1 MAIKIEVVG
10 SYDDKAIKRAQR
22 SLDDLGKAAGLNAK
36 SFSDKFADMGRS
48 MSDFGSTM
56 TTHVTLP
63 ILAAGAAVFAAFT
76 EEEEAI
82 ARMTGALRANAGQA
96 NVSADEIR
104 NLASRLQDTTTY
116 ADDATISAAGLLLT
130 FHNISNELG
139 DGNRIFDRTIVSA
152 QNLSAAL
159 GTDLESATMQLA
171 KALENPATGLTALA
185 RSGTTFTAQQ
195 KDMIRTMVDA
205 GDTLGAQRMI
215 LDVVESQ
222 YGGMAE
228 TMAQTTK
235 GKIKSAMNTLGDS
248 MEQFGAL
255 LVPMVDKVSEFIT
268 MLGDRLAALEP
279 ETRQTI
285 VMFAGIAAAIGPV
298 LLVVGKLMTSIVA
311 IKAVL
316 AGVAAAVSAPV
327 LAVIAV
333 IAALVAAFVL
343 AWQNSEEFRTNVT
356 KAFNDVRD
364 GVVEAWHGFIK
375 PALDQLVASVQEN
388 LLPAITRLAQKFAEV
403 WPSISTAVT
412 TAWGYIQPVLQF
424 LVNVI
429 SNFVIPA
436 LIFLL
441 ETALTTW
448 ASMAE
453 GIATMWT
460 GYVQPIMSAIADFVG
475 TKVIPALQ
483 WLWTTATNVFNGVA
497 GAIGNAWGFIS
508 GIFDNLRNGISG
520 VANWFSD
527 RVNDIKSVFSTVA
540 DAITA
545 PFRTAFNFIADAWN
559 STIGGFGVDVPNIP
573 GIPFGGQRIAFPEM
587 PSFNKGGVVPG
598 IPGEPM
604 MAIVH
609 GGEEILRRSEIRES
623 RQRDQGPART
633 GDVYVTVNKTD
644 ASPYD
649 IGREL
654 LWTMKVAG

>member
-1 MAIKIEVVG
+1 MAITINVAG
-10 SYDDKAIKRAQR
+10 SYNDKDIKRAQR
-22 SLDDLGKAAGLNAK
+22 DLQKLSDASGETAK
-36 SFSDKFADMGRS
+36 TFSQKFDSMGRS
-48 MSDFGSTM
+48 MSDFGGTM

-63 ILAAGAAVFAAFT
+63 LLAAGAAVFAAFS

-96 NVSADEIR
+96 NVTGDEIR
-104 NLASRLQDTTTY
+104 NLASQLQKTTTF

-130 FHNISNELG
+130 FHNIRNELG
-139 DGNRIFDRTIVSA
+139 DGNKVFDRTLVAA

-171 KALENPATGLTALA
+171 KALENPATGLTALT

-195 KDMIRTMVDA
+195 KDMIRTLVDA

-228 TMAQTTK
+228 TMAQTTR
-235 GKIKSAMNTLGDS
+235 GKIKQSLNTLGDS

-255 LVPMVDKVSEFIT
+255 LVPMVDKVSEFIKQ
-268 MLGDRLAALEP
+268 LGDGLANLEP

-298 LLVVGKLMTSIVA
+298 LLVVGKLITSIVA

-316 AGVAAAVSAPV
+316 AGIVAAVSLPV

-333 IAALVAAFVL
+333 IAALVAAFVV
-343 AWQNSEEFRTNVT
+343 AWQNSEQFRITVT

-375 PALDQLVASVQEN
+375 PAIDQLVASLQEHV
-388 LLPAITRLAQKFAEV
+388 LPAVDRMAQTFAEA
-403 WPSISTAVT
+403 WPAISSAVT
-412 TAWGYIQPVLQF
+412 SAWGYIQPVLQA
-424 LVNVI
+424 LVTFIANYL
-429 SNFVIPA
+429 IPA
-436 LIFLL
+436 LAFLA
-441 ETALTTW
+441 EVAVMTW
-448 ASMAE
+448 TN
-453 GIATMWT
+453 IAQSAAGMWT
-460 GYVQPIMSAIADFVG
+460 HYVQPALSALRTGFDAVANFLSARVG
-475 TKVIPALQ
+475 DIV
-483 WLWTTATNVFNGVA
+483 NVF
-497 GAIGNAWGFIS
+497 
-508 GIFDNLRNGISG
+508 SG
-520 VANWFSD
+520 VAS
-527 RVNDIKSVFSTVA
+527 
-540 DAITA
+540 AITG

-573 GIPFGGQRIAFPEM
+573 GLPFGGQRIAFPTM
-587 PSFNKGGVVPG
+587 PTFNKGGIVPG
-598 IPGEPM
+598 IPGDPQ
-604 MAIVH
+604 MAILH
-609 GGEEILRRSEIRES
+609 AGEMVLRRSEVDQYRRD
-623 RQRDQGPART
+623 RQNTSTTRG
-633 GDVYVTVNKTD
+633 GDVYVTVNKTE

-654 LWTMKVAG
+654 LWAMKVAG

>member
-22 SLDDLGKAAGLNAK
+22 NLDDLGKAAGLNAK

-48 MSDFGSTM
+48 MSDFGGTM

-63 ILAAGAAVFAAFT
+63 LLAAGAAVFAAFS

-96 NVSADEIR
+96 NVTGDEIR
-104 NLASRLQDTTTY
+104 NLASQLQKTTTF

-130 FHNISNELG
+130 FHNIRNELG
-139 DGNRIFDRTIVSA
+139 DGNKVFDRTLVAA

-171 KALENPATGLTALA
+171 KALENPATGLTALS

-228 TMAQTTK
+228 TMAQTTR
-235 GKIKSAMNTLGDS
+235 GKIKQSLNTLGDS

-255 LVPMVDKVSEFIT
+255 LVPMVDKVSEFIKQ
-268 MLGDRLAALEP
+268 LGDGLANLEP

-298 LLVVGKLMTSIVA
+298 LLVMGKLITSVVA
-311 IKAVL
+311 IKGVL
-316 AGVAAAVSAPV
+316 AGIAAAVSAPV

-333 IAALVAAFVL
+333 IAALVAAFVV
-343 AWQNSEEFRTNVT
+343 AWQNSEQFRITVT

-375 PALDQLVASVQEN
+375 PAIDQLVASLQEHV
-388 LLPAITRLAQKFAEV
+388 LPAVDRMAQTFAEA
-403 WPSISTAVT
+403 WPAISSAVT
-412 TAWGYIQPVLQF
+412 SAWGYIQPVLQA
-424 LVNVI
+424 LVSFIANYL
-429 SNFVIPA
+429 IPA
-436 LIFLL
+436 LAFLA
-441 ETALTTW
+441 EVAVMTW
-448 ASMAE
+448 TN
-453 GIATMWT
+453 IAQSAAGMWT
-460 GYVQPIMSAIADFVG
+460 HYVQPALSALRTGFDAVANFLSARVG
-475 TKVIPALQ
+475 DIV
-483 WLWTTATNVFNGVA
+483 NVF
-497 GAIGNAWGFIS
+497 
-508 GIFDNLRNGISG
+508 SG
-520 VANWFSD
+520 VAS
-527 RVNDIKSVFSTVA
+527 
-540 DAITA
+540 AITG

-573 GIPFGGQRIAFPEM
+573 GLPFGGQRIAFPTM
-587 PSFNKGGVVPG
+587 PTFNKGGIVPG
-598 IPGEPM
+598 IPGDPQ
-604 MAIVH
+604 MAILH
-609 GGEEILRRSEIRES
+609 AGEMVLRRSEVDQYRRD
-623 RQRDQGPART
+623 RQNTSTTRG
-633 GDVYVTVNKTD
+633 GDVYVTVNKTE
-644 ASPYD
+644 ASPYE

-654 LWTMKVAG
+654 LWAMKVAG

>member
-1 MAIKIEVVG
+1 MAITINVAG
-10 SYDDKAIKRAQR
+10 SYNDKDIKRAQR
-22 SLDDLGKAAGLNAK
+22 DLQKLSDASGETAK
-36 SFSDKFADMGRS
+36 TFSQKFDSMGRS
-48 MSDFGSTM
+48 MSDFGGTM

-63 ILAAGAAVFAAFT
+63 LLAAGAAVFAAFS

-96 NVSADEIR
+96 NVTGDEIR
-104 NLASRLQDTTTY
+104 NLASQLQKTTTF

-130 FHNISNELG
+130 FHNIRNELG
-139 DGNRIFDRTIVSA
+139 DGNKVFDRTLVAA

-171 KALENPATGLTALA
+171 KALENPATGLTALT

-228 TMAQTTK
+228 TMAQTTR
-235 GKIKSAMNTLGDS
+235 GKIKQSLNTLGDS

-255 LVPMVDKVSEFIT
+255 LVPMVDKVSEFIKQ
-268 MLGDRLAALEP
+268 LGDGLANLEP

-298 LLVVGKLMTSIVA
+298 LLVMGKLITSVVA
-311 IKAVL
+311 IKGVL
-316 AGVAAAVSAPV
+316 AGIAAAVSAPV

-333 IAALVAAFVL
+333 IAALVAAFVV
-343 AWQNSEEFRTNVT
+343 AWQNSEQFRITVT

-375 PALDQLVASVQEN
+375 PAIDQLVASLQEHV
-388 LLPAITRLAQKFAEV
+388 LPAVDRMAQTFAEA
-403 WPSISTAVT
+403 WPAISSAVT
-412 TAWGYIQPVLQF
+412 SAWGYIQPVLQA
-424 LVNVI
+424 LVSFIANYL
-429 SNFVIPA
+429 IPA
-436 LIFLL
+436 LAFLA
-441 ETALTTW
+441 EVAVMTW
-448 ASMAE
+448 TN
-453 GIATMWT
+453 IAQSAAGMWT
-460 GYVQPIMSAIADFVG
+460 HYVQPALSALRTGFDAVANFLSARVG
-475 TKVIPALQ
+475 DIV
-483 WLWTTATNVFNGVA
+483 NVF
-497 GAIGNAWGFIS
+497 
-508 GIFDNLRNGISG
+508 SG
-520 VANWFSD
+520 VAS
-527 RVNDIKSVFSTVA
+527 
-540 DAITA
+540 AITG

-573 GIPFGGQRIAFPEM
+573 GLPFGGQRIAFPTM
-587 PSFNKGGVVPG
+587 PTFNKGGIVPG
-598 IPGEPM
+598 IPGDPQ
-604 MAIVH
+604 MAILH
-609 GGEEILRRSEIRES
+609 AGEMVLRRSEVDQYRRD
-623 RQRDQGPART
+623 RQNTSTTRG
-633 GDVYVTVNKTD
+633 GDVYVTVNKTE

-654 LWTMKVAG
+654 LWAMKVAG

>member
-22 SLDDLGKAAGLNAK
+22 NLDDLGKAAGLNAK

-48 MSDFGSTM
+48 MSDFGGTM

-63 ILAAGAAVFAAFT
+63 LLAAGAAVFAAFS

-96 NVSADEIR
+96 NVTGDEIR
-104 NLASRLQDTTTY
+104 NLASQLQKTTTF

-130 FHNISNELG
+130 FHNIRNELG
-139 DGNRIFDRTIVSA
+139 DGNKVFDRTLVAA

-171 KALENPATGLTALA
+171 KALENPATGLTALS

-228 TMAQTTK
+228 TMAQTTR
-235 GKIKSAMNTLGDS
+235 GKIKQSLNTLGDS

-255 LVPMVDKVSEFIT
+255 LVPMVDKVSEFIKQ
-268 MLGDRLAALEP
+268 LGDGLANLEP

-298 LLVVGKLMTSIVA
+298 LLVVGKLITSIVA
-311 IKAVL
+311 IKGVL
-316 AGVAAAVSAPV
+316 AGIVAAVSLPV

-333 IAALVAAFVL
+333 IAALVAAFVV
-343 AWQNSEEFRTNVT
+343 AWQNSEQFRITVT

-375 PALDQLVASVQEN
+375 PAIDQLVASLQEHV
-388 LLPAITRLAQKFAEV
+388 LPAVDRMAQTFAEA
-403 WPSISTAVT
+403 WPAISSAVT
-412 TAWGYIQPVLQF
+412 SAWGYIQPVLQA
-424 LVNVI
+424 LVSFIANYL
-429 SNFVIPA
+429 IPA
-436 LIFLL
+436 LAFLA
-441 ETALTTW
+441 EVAVMTW
-448 ASMAE
+448 TN
-453 GIATMWT
+453 IAQSAAGMWT
-460 GYVQPIMSAIADFVG
+460 HYVQPALSALRTGFDAVANFLSARVGDIVNVFSGIASAITG
-475 TKVIPALQ
+475 
-483 WLWTTATNVFNGVA
+483 
-497 GAIGNAWGFIS
+497 
-508 GIFDNLRNGISG
+508 
-520 VANWFSD
+520 
-527 RVNDIKSVFSTVA
+527 
-540 DAITA
+540 

-573 GIPFGGQRIAFPEM
+573 GLPFGGQRIAFPTM
-587 PSFNKGGVVPG
+587 PTFNKGGIVPG
-598 IPGEPM
+598 IPGDPQ
-604 MAIVH
+604 MAILH
-609 GGEEILRRSEIRES
+609 AGEMVLRRSEVDQYRRD
-623 RQRDQGPART
+623 RQNTSTTRG
-633 GDVYVTVNKTD
+633 GDVYVTVNKTE
-644 ASPYD
+644 ASPYE

-654 LWTMKVAG
+654 LWAMKVAG

>member
-22 SLDDLGKAAGLNAK
+22 NLDDLGKAAGLNAK

-48 MSDFGSTM
+48 MSDFGGTM

-63 ILAAGAAVFAAFT
+63 LLAAGAAVFAAFS

-96 NVSADEIR
+96 NVTGDEIR
-104 NLASRLQDTTTY
+104 NLASQLQKTTTF

-130 FHNISNELG
+130 FHNIRNELG
-139 DGNRIFDRTIVSA
+139 DGNKVFDRTLVAA

-171 KALENPATGLTALA
+171 KALENPATGLTALS

-228 TMAQTTK
+228 TMAQTTR
-235 GKIKSAMNTLGDS
+235 GKIKQSLNTLGDS

-255 LVPMVDKVSEFIT
+255 LVPMVDKVSEFIKQ
-268 MLGDRLAALEP
+268 LGDGLANLEP

-298 LLVVGKLMTSIVA
+298 LLVVGKLITSIVA
-311 IKAVL
+311 IKGVL
-316 AGVAAAVSAPV
+316 AGIVAAVSAPV

-333 IAALVAAFVL
+333 IAALVAAFVV
-343 AWQNSEEFRTNVT
+343 AWQNSEQFRITVT

-375 PALDQLVASVQEN
+375 PAIDQLVASLQEHV
-388 LLPAITRLAQKFAEV
+388 LPAVDRMAQTFAEA
-403 WPSISTAVT
+403 WPAISSAVT
-412 TAWGYIQPVLQF
+412 SAWGYIQPVLQA
-424 LVNVI
+424 LVSFIANYL
-429 SNFVIPA
+429 IPA
-436 LIFLL
+436 LAFLA
-441 ETALTTW
+441 EVAVMTW
-448 ASMAE
+448 TN
-453 GIATMWT
+453 IAQSAAGMWT
-460 GYVQPIMSAIADFVG
+460 HYVQPALSALRTGFDAVANFLSARVG
-475 TKVIPALQ
+475 DIV
-483 WLWTTATNVFNGVA
+483 NVF
-497 GAIGNAWGFIS
+497 
-508 GIFDNLRNGISG
+508 SG
-520 VANWFSD
+520 VAS
-527 RVNDIKSVFSTVA
+527 
-540 DAITA
+540 AITG

-573 GIPFGGQRIAFPEM
+573 GLPFGGQRIAFPTM
-587 PSFNKGGVVPG
+587 PTFNKGGIVPG
-598 IPGEPM
+598 IPGDPQ
-604 MAIVH
+604 MAILH
-609 GGEEILRRSEIRES
+609 AGEMVLRRSEVDQYRRD
-623 RQRDQGPART
+623 RQNTSTTRG
-633 GDVYVTVNKTD
+633 GDVYVTVNKAE
-644 ASPYD
+644 ASPYE

-654 LWTMKVAG
+654 LWAMKVAG

>member
-1 MAIKIEVVG
+1 MAITINVAG
-10 SYDDKAIKRAQR
+10 SYNDKDIKRAQR
-22 SLDDLGKAAGLNAK
+22 DLQKLSDASGETAK
-36 SFSDKFADMGRS
+36 TFSQKFDSMGRS
-48 MSDFGSTM
+48 MSDFGGTM

-63 ILAAGAAVFAAFT
+63 LLAAGAAVFAAFS

-96 NVSADEIR
+96 NVTGDEIR
-104 NLASRLQDTTTY
+104 NLASQLQDTTTY

-152 QNLSAAL
+152 QDLAAAL

-171 KALENPATGLTALA
+171 KALENPATGLTALT

-222 YGGMAE
+222 YGGMAK
-228 TMAQTTK
+228 TMAETTR

-298 LLVVGKLMTSIVA
+298 LLVVGKLITSIVA
-311 IKAVL
+311 IKGVL
-316 AGVAAAVSAPV
+316 AGIVAAVSAPV

-333 IAALVAAFVL
+333 IAALVAAFVV
-343 AWQNSEEFRTNVT
+343 AWQNSEQFRITVT

-375 PALDQLVASVQEN
+375 PAIDQLVASLQEHV
-388 LLPAITRLAQKFAEV
+388 LPAVDRMAQTFAEA
-403 WPSISTAVT
+403 WPAISSAVT
-412 TAWGYIQPVLQF
+412 SAWGYIQPVLQT
-424 LVNVI
+424 LVSFIANYL
-429 SNFVIPA
+429 IPA
-436 LIFLL
+436 LAFLA
-441 ETALTTW
+441 EVAVMTW
-448 ASMAE
+448 TN
-453 GIATMWT
+453 IAQSAAGMWT
-460 GYVQPIMSAIADFVG
+460 HYVQPALSALRTGFDAVANFLSARVG
-475 TKVIPALQ
+475 DIV
-483 WLWTTATNVFNGVA
+483 NVF
-497 GAIGNAWGFIS
+497 
-508 GIFDNLRNGISG
+508 SG
-520 VANWFSD
+520 VAS
-527 RVNDIKSVFSTVA
+527 
-540 DAITA
+540 AITG

-573 GIPFGGQRIAFPEM
+573 GLPFGGQRIAFPTM
-587 PSFNKGGVVPG
+587 PTFNKGGIVPG
-598 IPGEPM
+598 IPGDPQ
-604 MAIVH
+604 MAILH
-609 GGEEILRRSEIRES
+609 AGEMVLRRSEVDQYRRD
-623 RQRDQGPART
+623 RQNTSTTRG
-633 GDVYVTVNKTD
+633 GDVYVTVNKTE
-644 ASPYD
+644 ASPYE

-654 LWTMKVAG
+654 LWAMKVAG

>member
-1 MAIKIEVVG
+1 MAITINVAG
-10 SYDDKAIKRAQR
+10 SYNDKDIKRAQR
-22 SLDDLGKAAGLNAK
+22 DLQKLSDASGETAK
-36 SFSDKFADMGRS
+36 TFSQKFDSMGRS
-48 MSDFGSTM
+48 MSDFGGTM

-63 ILAAGAAVFAAFT
+63 LLAAGAAVFAAFS

-96 NVSADEIR
+96 NVTGDEIR
-104 NLASRLQDTTTY
+104 NLASQLQKTTTF

-130 FHNISNELG
+130 FHNIRNELG
-139 DGNRIFDRTIVSA
+139 DGNKVFDRTLVAA

-171 KALENPATGLTALA
+171 KALENPATGLTALS

-228 TMAQTTK
+228 TMAQTTR
-235 GKIKSAMNTLGDS
+235 GKIKTAMNTLSDS

-255 LVPMVDKVSEFIT
+255 LVPMVDKVSEFIKQ
-268 MLGDRLAALEP
+268 LGDGLANLEP

-298 LLVVGKLMTSIVA
+298 LLVVGKLITSIVA
-311 IKAVL
+311 IKGVL
-316 AGVAAAVSAPV
+316 AGIVAAVSLPV

-333 IAALVAAFVL
+333 IAALVAAFVV
-343 AWQNSEEFRTNVT
+343 AWQNSEQFRITVT

-375 PALDQLVASVQEN
+375 PAIDQLVASLQEHV
-388 LLPAITRLAQKFAEV
+388 LPAVDRMAQTFAEA
-403 WPSISTAVT
+403 WPAISSAVT
-412 TAWGYIQPVLQF
+412 SAWGYIQPVLQA
-424 LVNVI
+424 LVSFIANYL
-429 SNFVIPA
+429 IPA
-436 LIFLL
+436 LAFLA
-441 ETALTTW
+441 EVAVMTW
-448 ASMAE
+448 TN
-453 GIATMWT
+453 IAQSAAGMWT
-460 GYVQPIMSAIADFVG
+460 HYVQPALSALRTGFDAVANFLSARVG
-475 TKVIPALQ
+475 DIV
-483 WLWTTATNVFNGVA
+483 NVF
-497 GAIGNAWGFIS
+497 
-508 GIFDNLRNGISG
+508 SG
-520 VANWFSD
+520 VAS
-527 RVNDIKSVFSTVA
+527 
-540 DAITA
+540 AITG

-573 GIPFGGQRIAFPEM
+573 GLPFGGQRIAFPTM
-587 PSFNKGGVVPG
+587 PTFNKGGIVPG
-598 IPGEPM
+598 IPGDPQ
-604 MAIVH
+604 MAILH
-609 GGEEILRRSEIRES
+609 AGEMVLRRSEVDQYRRD
-623 RQRDQGPART
+623 RQNTSTTRG

-654 LWTMKVAG
+654 LWTMRVAG

>member
-22 SLDDLGKAAGLNAK
+22 NLDDLGKAAGLNAK

-48 MSDFGSTM
+48 MSDFGGTM

-63 ILAAGAAVFAAFT
+63 LLAAGAAVFAAFS

-96 NVSADEIR
+96 NVTGDEIR
-104 NLASRLQDTTTY
+104 NLASQLQKTTTF

-130 FHNISNELG
+130 FHNIRNELG
-139 DGNRIFDRTIVSA
+139 DGNKVFDRTLVAA

-171 KALENPATGLTALA
+171 KALENPATGLTALS

-228 TMAQTTK
+228 TMAQTTR
-235 GKIKSAMNTLGDS
+235 GKIKQSLNTLGDS

-255 LVPMVDKVSEFIT
+255 LVPMVDKVSEFIKQ
-268 MLGDRLAALEP
+268 LGDGLANLEP

-298 LLVVGKLMTSIVA
+298 LLVVGKLITSIVA
-311 IKAVL
+311 IKGVL
-316 AGVAAAVSAPV
+316 AGIVAAVSAPV

-333 IAALVAAFVL
+333 IAALVAAFVV
-343 AWQNSEEFRTNVT
+343 AWQNSEQFRITVT

-375 PALDQLVASVQEN
+375 PAIDQLVASLQEHV
-388 LLPAITRLAQKFAEV
+388 LPAVDRMAQTFAEA
-403 WPSISTAVT
+403 WPAISSAVT
-412 TAWGYIQPVLQF
+412 SAWGYIQPVLQA
-424 LVNVI
+424 LVSFIANYL
-429 SNFVIPA
+429 IPA
-436 LIFLL
+436 LAFLA
-441 ETALTTW
+441 EVAVMTW
-448 ASMAE
+448 TN
-453 GIATMWT
+453 IAQSAAGMWT
-460 GYVQPIMSAIADFVG
+460 HYVQPALSALRTGFDAVANFLSARVG
-475 TKVIPALQ
+475 DIV
-483 WLWTTATNVFNGVA
+483 NVF
-497 GAIGNAWGFIS
+497 
-508 GIFDNLRNGISG
+508 SG
-520 VANWFSD
+520 VAS
-527 RVNDIKSVFSTVA
+527 
-540 DAITA
+540 AITG

-573 GIPFGGQRIAFPEM
+573 GLPFGGQRIAFPTM
-587 PSFNKGGVVPG
+587 PTFNKGGIVPG
-598 IPGEPM
+598 IPGDPQ
-604 MAIVH
+604 MAILH
-609 GGEEILRRSEIRES
+609 AGEMVLRRSEVDQYRRD
-623 RQRDQGPART
+623 RQNTSTTRG
-633 GDVYVTVNKTD
+633 GDVYVTVNKTE
-644 ASPYD
+644 ASPYE

-654 LWTMKVAG
+654 LWAMKVAG

>member
-22 SLDDLGKAAGLNAK
+22 NLDDLGKAAGLNAK

-48 MSDFGSTM
+48 MSDFGGTM

-63 ILAAGAAVFAAFT
+63 LLAAGAAVFAAFS

-96 NVSADEIR
+96 NVTGDEIR
-104 NLASRLQDTTTY
+104 NLASQLQKTTTF

-130 FHNISNELG
+130 FHNIRNELG
-139 DGNRIFDRTIVSA
+139 DGNKVFDRTLVAA

-171 KALENPATGLTALA
+171 KALENPATGLTALS

-228 TMAQTTK
+228 TMAQTTR
-235 GKIKSAMNTLGDS
+235 GKIKQSLNTLGDS

-255 LVPMVDKVSEFIT
+255 LVPMVDKVSEFIKQ
-268 MLGDRLAALEP
+268 LGDGLAKLEP

-298 LLVVGKLMTSIVA
+298 LLVMGKLITSVVA
-311 IKAVL
+311 IKGVL
-316 AGVAAAVSAPV
+316 AGIAAAVSAPV

-333 IAALVAAFVL
+333 IAALVAAFVV
-343 AWQNSEEFRTNVT
+343 AWQNSEQFRITVT

-375 PALDQLVASVQEN
+375 PAIDQLVASLQEHV
-388 LLPAITRLAQKFAEV
+388 LPAVDRMAQTFAEA
-403 WPSISTAVT
+403 WPAISSAVT
-412 TAWGYIQPVLQF
+412 SAWGYIQPVLQA
-424 LVNVI
+424 LVSFIANYL
-429 SNFVIPA
+429 IPA
-436 LIFLL
+436 LAFLA
-441 ETALTTW
+441 EVAVMTW
-448 ASMAE
+448 TN
-453 GIATMWT
+453 IAQSAAGMWT
-460 GYVQPIMSAIADFVG
+460 HYVQPALSALRTGFDAVANFLSARVG
-475 TKVIPALQ
+475 DIV
-483 WLWTTATNVFNGVA
+483 NVF
-497 GAIGNAWGFIS
+497 
-508 GIFDNLRNGISG
+508 SG
-520 VANWFSD
+520 VAS
-527 RVNDIKSVFSTVA
+527 
-540 DAITA
+540 AITG

-573 GIPFGGQRIAFPEM
+573 GLPFGGQRIAFPTM
-587 PSFNKGGVVPG
+587 PTFNKGGIVPG
-598 IPGEPM
+598 IPGDPQ
-604 MAIVH
+604 MAVLH
-609 GGEEILRRSEIRES
+609 AGEMVLRRSEVDQYRRD
-623 RQRDQGPART
+623 RQNTSTTRG
-633 GDVYVTVNKTD
+633 GDVYVTVNKTE
-644 ASPYD
+644 ASPYE

-654 LWTMKVAG
+654 LWAMKVAG

>member
-22 SLDDLGKAAGLNAK
+22 NLDDLGKAAGLNAK

-48 MSDFGSTM
+48 MSDFGGTM

-63 ILAAGAAVFAAFT
+63 LLAAGAAVFAAFS

-96 NVSADEIR
+96 NVTGDEIR
-104 NLASRLQDTTTY
+104 NLASQLQKTTTF

-130 FHNISNELG
+130 FHNIRNELG
-139 DGNRIFDRTIVSA
+139 DGNKVFDRTLVAA

-171 KALENPATGLTALA
+171 KALENPATGLTALT

-228 TMAQTTK
+228 TMAQTTR
-235 GKIKSAMNTLGDS
+235 GKIKQSLNTLGDS

-255 LVPMVDKVSEFIT
+255 LVPMVDKVSEFIKQ
-268 MLGDRLAALEP
+268 LGDGLANLEP

-298 LLVVGKLMTSIVA
+298 LLVMGKLITSVVA
-311 IKAVL
+311 IKGVL
-316 AGVAAAVSAPV
+316 AGIAAAVSAPV

-333 IAALVAAFVL
+333 IAALVAAFVV
-343 AWQNSEEFRTNVT
+343 AWQNSEQFRITVT

-375 PALDQLVASVQEN
+375 PAIDQLVASLQEHV
-388 LLPAITRLAQKFAEV
+388 LPAVDRMAQTFAEA
-403 WPSISTAVT
+403 WPAISSAVT
-412 TAWGYIQPVLQF
+412 SAWGYIQPVLQA
-424 LVNVI
+424 LVSFIANYL
-429 SNFVIPA
+429 IPA
-436 LIFLL
+436 LAFLA
-441 ETALTTW
+441 EVAVMTW
-448 ASMAE
+448 TN
-453 GIATMWT
+453 IAQSAAGMWT
-460 GYVQPIMSAIADFVG
+460 HYVQPALSALRTGFDAVANFLSARVG
-475 TKVIPALQ
+475 DIV
-483 WLWTTATNVFNGVA
+483 NVF
-497 GAIGNAWGFIS
+497 
-508 GIFDNLRNGISG
+508 SG
-520 VANWFSD
+520 VAS
-527 RVNDIKSVFSTVA
+527 
-540 DAITA
+540 AITG

-573 GIPFGGQRIAFPEM
+573 GLPFGGQRIAFPTM
-587 PSFNKGGVVPG
+587 PTFNKGGIVPG
-598 IPGEPM
+598 IPGDPQ
-604 MAIVH
+604 MAILH
-609 GGEEILRRSEIRES
+609 AGEMVLRRSEVDQYRRD
-623 RQRDQGPART
+623 RQNTSTTRG
-633 GDVYVTVNKTD
+633 GDVYVTVNKTE
-644 ASPYD
+644 ASPYE

-654 LWTMKVAG
+654 LWAMKVAG

>member
-22 SLDDLGKAAGLNAK
+22 NLDDLGKAAGLNAK

-48 MSDFGSTM
+48 MSDFGGTM

-63 ILAAGAAVFAAFT
+63 LLAAGAAVFAAFS

-96 NVSADEIR
+96 NVTGDEIR
-104 NLASRLQDTTTY
+104 NLASQLQKTTTY

-130 FHNISNELG
+130 FHNIRNELG
-139 DGNRIFDRTIVSA
+139 DGNKVFDRTLVAA

-171 KALENPATGLTALA
+171 KALENPATGLTALT

-228 TMAQTTK
+228 TMAQTTR
-235 GKIKSAMNTLGDS
+235 GKIKQSLNTLGDS

-255 LVPMVDKVSEFIT
+255 LVPMVDKVSEFIKQ
-268 MLGDRLAALEP
+268 LGDGLANLEP

-298 LLVVGKLMTSIVA
+298 LLVMGKLITSVVA
-311 IKAVL
+311 IKGVL
-316 AGVAAAVSAPV
+316 AGIAAAVSAPV

-333 IAALVAAFVL
+333 IAALVAAFVV
-343 AWQNSEEFRTNVT
+343 AWQNSEQFRITVT

-375 PALDQLVASVQEN
+375 PAIDQLVASLQEHV
-388 LLPAITRLAQKFAEV
+388 LPAVDRMAQTFAEA
-403 WPSISTAVT
+403 WPAISSAVT
-412 TAWGYIQPVLQF
+412 SAWGYIQPVLQA
-424 LVNVI
+424 LVSFIANYL
-429 SNFVIPA
+429 IPA
-436 LIFLL
+436 LAFLA
-441 ETALTTW
+441 EVAVMTW
-448 ASMAE
+448 TN
-453 GIATMWT
+453 IAQSAAGMWT
-460 GYVQPIMSAIADFVG
+460 HYVQPALSALRTGFDAVANFLSARVG
-475 TKVIPALQ
+475 DIV
-483 WLWTTATNVFNGVA
+483 NVF
-497 GAIGNAWGFIS
+497 
-508 GIFDNLRNGISG
+508 SG
-520 VANWFSD
+520 VAS
-527 RVNDIKSVFSTVA
+527 
-540 DAITA
+540 AITG

-573 GIPFGGQRIAFPEM
+573 GLPFGGQRIAFPTM
-587 PSFNKGGVVPG
+587 PTFNKGGIVPG
-598 IPGEPM
+598 IPGDPQ
-604 MAIVH
+604 MAILH
-609 GGEEILRRSEIRES
+609 AGEMVLRRSEVDQYRRD
-623 RQRDQGPART
+623 RQNTSTTRG
-633 GDVYVTVNKTD
+633 GDVYVTVNKTE
-644 ASPYD
+644 ASPYE

-654 LWTMKVAG
+654 LWAMKVAG

>member
-1 MAIKIEVVG
+1 MAITINVAG
-10 SYDDKAIKRAQR
+10 SYNDKDIKRAQR
-22 SLDDLGKAAGLNAK
+22 DLQKLSDASGETAK
-36 SFSDKFADMGRS
+36 TFSQKFDSMGRS
-48 MSDFGSTM
+48 MSDFGGTM

-63 ILAAGAAVFAAFT
+63 LLAAGAAVFAAFS

-96 NVSADEIR
+96 NVTGDEIR
-104 NLASRLQDTTTY
+104 NLASQLQKTTTF

-130 FHNISNELG
+130 FHNIRNELG
-139 DGNRIFDRTIVSA
+139 DGNKVFDRTLVAA

-171 KALENPATGLTALA
+171 KALENPATGLTALT

-228 TMAQTTK
+228 TMAQTTR
-235 GKIKSAMNTLGDS
+235 GKIKQSLNTLGDS

-255 LVPMVDKVSEFIT
+255 LVPMVDKVSEFIKQ
-268 MLGDRLAALEP
+268 LGDGLANLEP

-298 LLVVGKLMTSIVA
+298 LLVVGKLITSIVA

-316 AGVAAAVSAPV
+316 AGIVAAVSLPV

-333 IAALVAAFVL
+333 IAALVAAFVV
-343 AWQNSEEFRTNVT
+343 AWQNSEQFRITVT

-375 PALDQLVASVQEN
+375 PAIDQLVASLQEHV
-388 LLPAITRLAQKFAEV
+388 LPAVDRMAQTFAEA
-403 WPSISTAVT
+403 WPAISSAVT
-412 TAWGYIQPVLQF
+412 SAWGYIQPVLQA
-424 LVNVI
+424 LVSFIANYL
-429 SNFVIPA
+429 IPA
-436 LIFLL
+436 LAFLA
-441 ETALTTW
+441 EVAVMTW
-448 ASMAE
+448 TN
-453 GIATMWT
+453 IAQSAAGMWT
-460 GYVQPIMSAIADFVG
+460 HYVQPALSALRTGFDAVANFLSARVG
-475 TKVIPALQ
+475 DIV
-483 WLWTTATNVFNGVA
+483 NVF
-497 GAIGNAWGFIS
+497 
-508 GIFDNLRNGISG
+508 SG
-520 VANWFSD
+520 VAS
-527 RVNDIKSVFSTVA
+527 
-540 DAITA
+540 AITG

-573 GIPFGGQRIAFPEM
+573 GLPFGGQRIAFPTM
-587 PSFNKGGVVPG
+587 PTFNKGGIVPG
-598 IPGEPM
+598 IPGDPQ
-604 MAIVH
+604 MAVLH
-609 GGEEILRRSEIRES
+609 AGEMVLRRSEVDQYRRD
-623 RQRDQGPART
+623 RQNTSTTRG

-644 ASPYD
+644 ASPYE

-654 LWTMKVAG
+654 LWAMKVAG

>member
-1 MAIKIEVVG
+1 MAITINVAG
-10 SYDDKAIKRAQR
+10 SYNDKDIKRAQR
-22 SLDDLGKAAGLNAK
+22 DLQKLSDASGETAK
-36 SFSDKFADMGRS
+36 TFSQKFDSMGRS
-48 MSDFGSTM
+48 MSDFGGTM

-63 ILAAGAAVFAAFT
+63 LLAAGAAVFAAFS

-96 NVSADEIR
+96 NVTGDEIR
-104 NLASRLQDTTTY
+104 NLASQLQKTTTF

-130 FHNISNELG
+130 FHNIRNELG
-139 DGNRIFDRTIVSA
+139 DGNKVFDRTLVAA

-171 KALENPATGLTALA
+171 KALENPATGLTALS

-228 TMAQTTK
+228 TMAQTTR
-235 GKIKSAMNTLGDS
+235 GKIKQSLNTLGDS

-255 LVPMVDKVSEFIT
+255 LVPMVDKVSEFIKQ
-268 MLGDRLAALEP
+268 LGDGLANLEP

-298 LLVVGKLMTSIVA
+298 LLVMGKLITSVVA
-311 IKAVL
+311 IKGVL
-316 AGVAAAVSAPV
+316 AGIAAAVSAPV

-333 IAALVAAFVL
+333 IAALVAAFVV
-343 AWQNSEEFRTNVT
+343 AWQNSEQFRITVT

-375 PALDQLVASVQEN
+375 PAIDQLVASLQEHV
-388 LLPAITRLAQKFAEV
+388 LPAVDRMAQTFAEA
-403 WPSISTAVT
+403 WPAISSAVT
-412 TAWGYIQPVLQF
+412 SAWGYIQPVLQA
-424 LVNVI
+424 LVSFIANYL
-429 SNFVIPA
+429 IPA
-436 LIFLL
+436 LAFLA
-441 ETALTTW
+441 EVAVMTW
-448 ASMAE
+448 TN
-453 GIATMWT
+453 IAQSAAGMWT
-460 GYVQPIMSAIADFVG
+460 HYVQPALSALRTGFDAVANFLSARVG
-475 TKVIPALQ
+475 DIV
-483 WLWTTATNVFNGVA
+483 NVF
-497 GAIGNAWGFIS
+497 
-508 GIFDNLRNGISG
+508 SG
-520 VANWFSD
+520 VAS
-527 RVNDIKSVFSTVA
+527 
-540 DAITA
+540 AITG

-573 GIPFGGQRIAFPEM
+573 GLPFGGQRIAFPTM
-587 PSFNKGGVVPG
+587 PTFNKGGIVPG

-633 GDVYVTVNKTD
+633 GDVYVTVNKTE
-644 ASPYD
+644 ASPYE

-654 LWTMKVAG
+654 LWAMKVAG